1 MRNSLREGKIGRPE
15 KFVLPER
22 NAIEGGGEDVQ
33 SLHRFLQENNAR
45 LTGII
50 CSYVARMGLARGENV
65 RLLAAEVF
73 QDAALELLA
82 HADRLDPERQPHAWF
97 LRIAAN
103 ILKRKRASFARRYRF
118 EVLVSDLAERAQA
131 DDEYD
136 VLDRLM
142 AERAPGPE
150 QMLASR
156 EHVQELLALVS
167 ERDAEI
173 LRLALLQDLDA
184 EHIAEILGV
193 KPGAVRVRLHRALR
207 RLRVAWKQ
215 YEAREKGGK

>member
-1 MRNSLREGKIGRPE
+1 M
-15 KFVLPER
+15 LPER
-22 NAIEGGGEDVQ
+22 NAEEGGGEDAQ
-33 SLHRFLQENNAR
+33 SLHRFLQENSAR

-50 CSYVARMGLARGENV
+50 SSYVARMGLARGENIHQ
-65 RLLAAEVF
+65 LAAEVF

-118 EVLVSDLAERAQA
+118 EVLVSDLADRTQA
-131 DDEYD
+131 DDAYD

-142 AERAPGPE
+142 AERVPGPE
-150 QMLASR
+150 QMLAAR

-167 ERDAEI
+167 ARDAEI
-173 LRLALLQDLDA
+173 LRLALLRDLDA
-184 EHIAEILGV
+184 EHIADLLGV

-207 RLRVAWKQ
+207 RLRVAWKKH
-215 YEAREKGGK
+215 EEREQGGHHA